1 MTVINT
7 NIAAT
12 MTANSMRENQ
22 RTMENTME
30 RLATGKRINSASDD
44 AAGLAIETRMDSQ
57 IRGLSQASRNA
68 NDGISLLQTAD
79 GAASEMNDMLQRMR
93 ELSVQA
99 QNGTIGTQDIKNLNQ
114 EFAALATEIDRVAND
129 TTFNN
134 INIMNSAQDINIAV
148 GADEADL
155 ITVKLADFNLAAG
168 SGSGVPVANIQT
180 FANVENDTEANALS
194 GTTTFIANGNTVSLD
209 MSSANMTTVNQMV
222 GAINSDANFGSGVAG
237 SYTASKN
244 DTGGL
249 VMTANTAG
257 AAGGLTG
264 TANTGTF
271 TLRAGADN
279 DQAGASTQVYNILA
293 NSADATAVED
303 NKVTTFTYGS
313 ASVAVTASAGT
324 ATATQWKTL
333 INANAA
339 FGASAGTAGYTANDT
354 GGALTMVANSA
365 GTAVPLTVV
374 TSGEASSANDA
385 TSIISTAGIDAVGA
399 PMGSNISSFKSVT
412 LDDSVSTAGVLA
424 KLDSAIQ
431 GIAAARAT
439 FGATINRLEYT
450 VDNLNTTILNTQ
462 AAKSQIVDADY
473 AAETTELARTQ
484 IISQASTAMLSQANQ
499 QAQSVLAL
507 LK

>member
-22 RTMENTME
+22 RTMESTME

-79 GAASEMNDMLQRMR
+79 GAASEMSDMLQRMR
-93 ELSVQA
+93 ELSVQS
-99 QNGTIGTQDIKNLNQ
+99 QNGTVGTQDISNLNQ
-114 EFAALATEIDRVAND
+114 EFAALATEIDRIAND

-134 INIMNSAQDINIAV
+134 INILSSSQSINIAV
-148 GADEADL
+148 GADEADVIAVNL
-155 ITVKLADFNLAAG
+155 VDFNLGAGRGGSSAA
-168 SGSGVPVANIQT
+168 VAQVYSFGT
-180 FANVENDTEANALS
+180 VESDAEAAALS
-194 GTTTFIANGNTVSLD
+194 NTATFTANSNKVVLNMDSATMVTVD
-209 MSSANMTTVNQMV
+209 QMV
-222 GAINSDANFGSGVAG
+222 AAINNDANFGAGVAN

-249 VMTANTAG
+249 IMTANTAG
-257 AAGGLTG
+257 AGFSALSGLTSN
-264 TANTGTF
+264 TATAGADAVLSNAKAGIFDIGIKDNTAAAAMTAGQTF
-271 TLRAGADN
+271 TLSYGAGKDVVITAAD
-279 DQAGASTQVYNILA
+279 DTSET
-293 NSADATAVED
+293 TA
-303 NKVTTFTYGS
+303 KVVG
-313 ASVAVTASAGT
+313 
-324 ATATQWKTL
+324 L
-333 INANAA
+333 INADAN
-339 FGASAGTAGYTANDT
+339 FGADVAGGYTASLDGTAVILTANDT
-354 GGALTMVANSA
+354 GTSIGNLTLTTAMTGTVPRTATIQAADNGAGTPMGADLSNFAKSTVTDSVDSA
-365 GTAVPLTVV
+365 GVIAK
-374 TSGEASSANDA
+374 
-385 TSIISTAGIDAVGA
+385 ID
-399 PMGSNISSFKSVT
+399 N
-412 LDDSVSTAGVLA
+412 
-424 KLDSAIQ
+424 AIQ
-431 GIAAARAT
+431 GIATARAN